1 MVKYKKYL
9 QEETKKELGFIDY
22 TDFAED
28 EFADARLAFATDLS
42 LIHI

>member
-28 EFADARLAFATDLS
+28 ELDRRTIGFCDRQ
-42 LIHI
+42 